1 MCQITSV
8 DLILPMRQ
16 LVKDMSVRKSA
27 HHQKNHPSHHN
38 IIMYI
43 LLTVLHSMPGS
54 DRENLFKNQELL
66 QLVIV
71 SFILMTLMYDLEV
84 ILKGEI
90 RCQAF
95 LGVKGLINI
104 TQNDRSIKNALSF
117 FLFTSKL
124 IRFWILHSNWV
135 RLNLFIYASLW
146 LVYLER

>member
-1 MCQITSV
+1 
-8 DLILPMRQ
+8 
-16 LVKDMSVRKSA
+16 MSVRKSA

-38 IIMYI
+38 IVMYI
-43 LLTVLHSMPGS
+43 LLTVLHSMPQVLTGKIY
-54 DRENLFKNQELL
+54 LKIKGLL
-66 QLVIV
+66 QLVII

-84 ILKGEI
+84 ILKVEI
-90 RCQAF
+90 RCQSL
-95 LGVKGLINI
+95 LGVKGSIYN
-104 TQNDRSIKNALSF
+104 TQNDISIKNAWSF